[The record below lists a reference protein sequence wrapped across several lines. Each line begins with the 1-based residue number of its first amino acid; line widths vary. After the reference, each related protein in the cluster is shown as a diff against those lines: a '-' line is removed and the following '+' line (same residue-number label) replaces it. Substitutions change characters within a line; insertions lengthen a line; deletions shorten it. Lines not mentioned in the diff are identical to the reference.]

1 MNEFIL
7 SERKIILIG
16 KTGDGK
22 SSTGNTIFGKEVFHP
37 KSSANTVTSESVRRD
52 GMVDGRKI
60 TVIDTPGF
68 FDADRDDKEINSD
81 IVKAMIDCAPGIDAF
96 VMVLR
101 VGRYTRHEKEM
112 VQQFLNTVKGD
123 ALKHT
128 VILFTFGE
136 QLEGQTIK
144 EFVKANEQLQE
155 LVDKC
160 GGRCHV
166 IDNKYWNNSH
176 SKDKSNRVQV
186 ENLMETIDKMVKEN
200 GCYSN
205 ELLQI
210 VEEEIQEEMK
220 IHKDSL
226 SPEEKREKAK
236 KIFHEKFLKQVVGAA
251 SGMLLGA
258 LLGAGAALALVI
270 TVLQKCCPLNK
281 LIKAKVAATFGGA
294 GEAVAAQGA
303 AKAVKAAVA
312 RGAVAGG
319 AAASAGVS
327 ASTITAGVFFGA
339 AALAGAVGGGVTG
352 WKAAEDADSVC
363 DAMIKAAVAN
373 YENAKTIVG
382 KTQELAELALNIKK

>member
-1 MNEFIL
+1 
-7 SERKIILIG
+7 
-16 KTGDGK
+16 
-22 SSTGNTIFGKEVFHP
+22 
-37 KSSANTVTSESVRRD
+37 
-52 GMVDGRKI
+52 MVDGRKI

-258 LLGAGAALALVI
+258 LLGAGAALALEKQLPHKVQQKPLKLRSQEEQWLE
-270 TVLQKCCPLNK
+270 VQQRVQGLAQVQSLQ
-281 LIKAKVAATFGGA
+281 
-294 GEAVAAQGA
+294 
-303 AKAVKAAVA
+303 
-312 RGAVAGG
+312 
-319 AAASAGVS
+319 
-327 ASTITAGVFFGA
+327 VFF
-339 AALAGAVGGGVTG
+339 L
-352 WKAAEDADSVC
+352 ELQLL
-363 DAMIKAAVAN
+363 
-373 YENAKTIVG
+373 
-382 KTQELAELALNIKK
+382 QELLEEESLDGKRQKMLIQCVMP